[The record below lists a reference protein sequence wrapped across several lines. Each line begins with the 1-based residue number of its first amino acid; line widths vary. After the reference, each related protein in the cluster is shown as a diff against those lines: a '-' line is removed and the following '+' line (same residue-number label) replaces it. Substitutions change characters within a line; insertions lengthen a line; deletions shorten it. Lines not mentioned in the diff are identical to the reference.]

1 MKKKLLIT
9 ISTVIMLLLLVG
21 CKSSV
26 NTANNVDK
34 DPYENYKQIETSY
47 GLKYKVPKKW
57 KIGDSNTDDNAY
69 YYKTELNSGDGMLF
83 VSYSTLDGDIT
94 NSDVF
99 NSMAEGIKKSDHY
112 DGGFKSEYREINGI
126 PVEQFYYNI
135 KIEDETYKTVSIVFD
150 CKDGYALISL
160 CSLPENDYTPYFK
173 KIVYSIELD
182 ESATTEAT
190 TESTIEA
197 TTEATTEAYTPT
209 TGEENALNKAYNY
222 LDSMAFS
229 KSGLIEQL
237 EYEGFTKS
245 EAKYAVNN
253 CGANWKEQAAKKAE
267 QYLTSQSFSRSGLIE
282 QLEYEGF
289 TNKQARYGVNKAYR

>member
-1 MKKKLLIT
+1 M
-9 ISTVIMLLLLVG
+9 
-21 CKSSV
+21 
-26 NTANNVDK
+26 
-34 DPYENYKQIETSY
+34 
-47 GLKYKVPKKW
+47 
-57 KIGDSNTDDNAY
+57 
-69 YYKTELNSGDGMLF
+69 
-83 VSYSTLDGDIT
+83 
-94 NSDVF
+94 
-99 NSMAEGIKKSDHY
+99 
-112 DGGFKSEYREINGI
+112 
-126 PVEQFYYNI
+126 
-135 KIEDETYKTVSIVFD
+135 
-150 CKDGYALISL
+150 
-160 CSLPENDYTPYFK
+160 
-173 KIVYSIELD
+173 D

-289 TNKQARYGVNKAYR
+289 TNKQARYGVNNHEEEFHEEKDILVNNNFNFNNFNDRMRTKT